1 VLQPGLRIDEVDKAA
16 NKMITS
22 AGGYLC
28 LVAMAISSTVFAHLC
43 MSVSV
48 MGSQNPTSA
57 GILRVFQDT
66 DRFNVQGNC
75 CGVSLNFMCT

>member
-1 VLQPGLRIDEVDKAA
+1 MLQPGLRIDEVDKAA

-22 AGGYLC
+22 AGAYLC

-57 GILRVFQDT
+57 GILQIFQHT
-66 DRFNVQGNC
+66 DRLNV
-75 CGVSLNFMCT
+75 